1 MWDEKQDGLWKEH
14 LSLRNAVYNVE
25 GPNKHPHQLQMI
37 YFQNIQ
43 FDAHLHHLRLKQHPK
58 QFPQKPITH
67 SKTHSLLYNSPIYSL
82 IKYFG
87 KMLCQYLLF
96 KMNIL
101 FNNITIFQ
109 YAYKN
114 EWWLLLDY

>member
-1 MWDEKQDGLWKEH
+1 
-14 LSLRNAVYNVE
+14 
-25 GPNKHPHQLQMI
+25 
-37 YFQNIQ
+37 
-43 FDAHLHHLRLKQHPK
+43 
-58 QFPQKPITH
+58 
-67 SKTHSLLYNSPIYSL
+67 
-82 IKYFG
+82 
-87 KMLCQYLLF
+87 MLCQYLLF